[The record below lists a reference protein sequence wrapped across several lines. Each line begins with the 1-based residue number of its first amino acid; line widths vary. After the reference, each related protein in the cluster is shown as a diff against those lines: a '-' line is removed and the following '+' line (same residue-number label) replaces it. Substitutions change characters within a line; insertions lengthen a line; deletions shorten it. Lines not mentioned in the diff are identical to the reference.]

1 MQIDFDAIIEW
12 TYRNNL
18 RLNHSKTK
26 GMILG
31 SRNKLSKLSRPT
43 AFNMCGQDISFVNN
57 HSYLGVIIDSNMSLS
72 YLLKDINKRLSN
84 KMFML
89 RKIRNFLTIDAAI
102 TVYKQTILPIVDYS
116 GFMLLACNNDQ
127 RGDLQ
132 KMKNDML
139 RICCMIRLSD
149 RVSIPELH
157 KKCKIIS
164 LEQRMRKQLLWLMFI
179 LSRDESFLKV
189 ANRVTR
195 NADKI
200 TTSYQ
205 KSPYYLGTKLWNELS
220 KTVQNAPDVYAFKKE
235 INRMNRSYVKLV

>member
-1 MQIDFDAIIEW
+1 
-12 TYRNNL
+12 
-18 RLNHSKTK
+18 
-26 GMILG
+26 
-31 SRNKLSKLSRPT
+31 
-43 AFNMCGQDISFVNN
+43 
-57 HSYLGVIIDSNMSLS
+57 
-72 YLLKDINKRLSN
+72 
-84 KMFML
+84 
-89 RKIRNFLTIDAAI
+89 
-102 TVYKQTILPIVDYS
+102 
-116 GFMLLACNNDQ
+116 MLLACNNDQ

-132 KMKNDML
+132 KMQNDML

-200 TTSYQ
+200 SFKVPAKITTGYQ
-205 KSPYYLGTKLWNELS
+205 KSPYYLGTKFWNELS
-220 KTVQNAPDVYAFKKE
+220 RTLQNAPDVYAFKKE